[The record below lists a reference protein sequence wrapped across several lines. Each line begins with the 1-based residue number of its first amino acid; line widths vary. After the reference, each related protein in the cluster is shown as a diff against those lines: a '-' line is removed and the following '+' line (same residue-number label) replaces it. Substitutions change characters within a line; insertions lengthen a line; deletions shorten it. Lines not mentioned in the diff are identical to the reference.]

1 MGEGRVQG
9 CVWLWVAV
17 PRPPL
22 PTQRVKWDSEGPGSF
37 SSYFA
42 VPLVVTLK
50 HLPVLSGDWLE
61 PHPNPEIPGG
71 VGCQKWLNPKSRGHN
86 SVGSVVCWAQE
97 MPRPC
102 THLCRGRELSF
113 LLRPEG
119 KADPDELPATFP
131 SVHISSSTPYQCPRK
146 PFLTFP
152 PCAPIST

>member
-1 MGEGRVQG
+1 MEEGRVQG
-9 CVWLWVAV
+9 CVWPWVAV

-22 PTQRVKWDSEGPGSF
+22 PAQRVRWDSQGPGSF

-42 VPLVVTLK
+42 VPLVALK

-71 VGCQKWLNPKSRGHN
+71 VGCQKWLNSKSKGHN

-102 THLCRGRELSF
+102 PHLYREGQLSL

-119 KADPDELPATFP
+119 KAGPDEFPAAFP
-131 SVHISSSTPYQCPRK
+131 SVHISSSTPYQAFPDP
-146 PFLTFP
+146 PFLCP
-152 PCAPIST
+152 SLVPKDN